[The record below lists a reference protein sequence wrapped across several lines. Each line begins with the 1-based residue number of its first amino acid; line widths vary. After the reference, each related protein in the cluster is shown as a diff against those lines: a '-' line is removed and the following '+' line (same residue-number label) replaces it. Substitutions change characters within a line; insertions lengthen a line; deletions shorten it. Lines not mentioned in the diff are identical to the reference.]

1 MTIFLCTYTGATM
14 SEAIVNKKTS
24 NDYDQASKDRVS
36 FYYAGFWIR
45 LVAFAIDMA
54 LVSSINGIIGRLMG
68 TEIELGMGITSASL
82 IYWLTVFLYF
92 TLLTYFT
99 NGQTLGKMILNIK
112 VISLDG
118 EKLGLFQVVS
128 RETFGRYIQNKFM
141 ILYAIVGINPNKQSL
156 IDMLADT
163 AVVKID
169 EYEYVKV
176 NL

>member
-1 MTIFLCTYTGATM
+1 MTIFLCTYTGDIMT
-14 SEAIVNKKTS
+14 EVIVNEKSNNYDKTI
-24 NDYDQASKDRVS
+24 N

-54 LVSSINGIIGRLMG
+54 LVLSISGIIGRLLG
-68 TEIELGMGITSASL
+68 TEIELGLGITSTSL

-92 TLLTYFT
+92 TLTTYIT
-99 NGQTLGKMILNIK
+99 NGQTLGKMILNIR

-118 EKLGLFQVVS
+118 KRLALFQVVS
-128 RETFGRYIQNKFM
+128 RETFGRYVQNKFM

-163 AVVKID
+163 VVVKID
-169 EYEYVKV
+169 EYEYVKSCEGV
-176 NL
+176 L

>member
-1 MTIFLCTYTGATM
+1 M
-14 SEAIVNKKTS
+14 SEAILDKRTP
-24 NDYDQASKDRVS
+24 NDYDQEKNDRVT

-54 LVSSINGIIGRLMG
+54 LASSISGILGRLVG
-68 TEIELGMGITSASL
+68 GEIELGFGITSTTI

-128 RETFGRYIQNKFM
+128 RETFGRYVQNKFM
-141 ILYAIVGINPNKQSL
+141 ILYAIIGLNPSKQSL
-156 IDMLADT
+156 IDMLTDT
-163 AVVKID
+163 CVVKIN
-169 EYEYVKV
+169 EYNYYLNKH
-176 NL
+176 